1 MTDAA
6 IDRPVDVLVVDD
18 QDLVRGGLRLIID
31 AEPDMHIVGEAADG
45 AAGRALVDELD
56 PDVVLMDVRMPGEGG
71 IEATRRLVADGVRAR
86 VLMLTTFDLDEYVY
100 DALGAGAAGFLLKDM
115 AAEDIV
121 AAIRQAARG
130 VDALLA
136 PALTKRLVERFAR
149 QQPVSATTR
158 NLVNALT
165 ARERDVLRL
174 VARGLSNQEVA
185 AALYISETTVKTHL
199 GRLFAKLGVRDR
211 VQAVIFAYEA
221 GLVDGPADATAE

>member
-199 GRLFAKLGVRDR
+199 GRLLAKLGVRDR

>member
-1 MTDAA
+1 M
-6 IDRPVDVLVVDD
+6 P
-18 QDLVRGGLRLIID
+18 
-31 AEPDMHIVGEAADG
+31 E
-45 AAGRALVDELD
+45 
-56 PDVVLMDVRMPGEGG
+56 MDG
-71 IEATRRLVADGVRAR
+71 IEATRRITARNDGEGPRIVI
-86 VLMLTTFDLDEYVY
+86 LTTFDLDEYVY

>member
-211 VQAVIFAYEA
+211 VQAVIFAYENGVA
-221 GLVDGPADATAE
+221 VP